1 MPQVHAEK
9 NMLYKYQIEF
19 PNVLC
24 EQIVRRAVEVKAPIS
39 LFTHHMRELWMIY
52 LVPAGK
58 LTPNTLNKIPGAE
71 SYIAALFNLPTT
83 KEQVNKYLDLHAY
96 D

>member
-1 MPQVHAEK
+1 
-9 NMLYKYQIEF
+9 
-19 PNVLC
+19 
-24 EQIVRRAVEVKAPIS
+24 
-39 LFTHHMRELWMIY
+39 MRELWMIY

-58 LTPNTLNKIPGAE
+58 LTPNTVNKIPGAE